1 MPQVKQS
8 YRWVMLALLWLLYA
22 SLGLV
27 MGSMA
32 PLVTPIL
39 SDLKMSSSQ
48 MGLILGSWQLV
59 YIVASVGAGN
69 ILDRW
74 GERKSLLAGILVT
87 GLSACLR
94 YFSNGFGTLFPI
106 VALVGVGGPMISAG
120 GPKTISLWF
129 EGKSRGTAL
138 GIYMTGSS
146 TGTLLGFAL
155 TNSVVMPL
163 VDYSWKTTFLIY
175 GILAFAIGLLWWFF
189 SRDVKSAT
197 NAKRMGIFEA
207 LNQIVRIRNV
217 QLVLIL
223 GLLSLASFHG
233 VMNWL
238 PRILETGGMSPA
250 LAGFSAS
257 AFIIAGLP
265 ATIFFPHMIPLQFR
279 GHSLAL
285 SALVTAIALCGVIG
299 MSGVLQFTS
308 LVILGV
314 AGSAFMP
321 ILLLIL
327 MDSSGIPS
335 EYLGSANGIFLC
347 IAEVGGFLAPLV
359 MGALFDMTKG
369 FLVGMLLLAALNI
382 VAIPITFRLRIKTS
396 SPGHTYSE

>member
-1 MPQVKQS
+1 MLPVKQS

-39 SDLKMSSSQ
+39 NDLKMSSSQ
-48 MGLILGSWQLV
+48 MGLVLGSWQLV
-59 YIVASVGAGN
+59 YIVASIAAGN

-74 GERKSLLAGILVT
+74 GERKSLLAGILVI

-120 GPKTISLWF
+120 GPKVISLWF

-138 GIYMTGSS
+138 GIYMTGAA
-146 TGTLLGFAL
+146 TGTLLGFGL

-163 VDYSWKTTFLIY
+163 VNYSWRTTFLIY
-175 GILAFAIGLLWWFF
+175 GILAFATGLLWWFL
-189 SRDVKSAT
+189 SKDVKSAT
-197 NAKRMGIFEA
+197 TTKRMSIFNT
-207 LNQIVRIRNV
+207 LNQIVRKRNF

-238 PRILETGGMSPA
+238 PRILEIGGMSPA
-250 LAGFSAS
+250 LAGFAAS

-265 ATIFFPHMIPLQFR
+265 ATIFFPHLTPVHFR
-279 GHSLAL
+279 GYSLAL
-285 SALVTAIALCGVIG
+285 SALVTAIALCGVIS
-299 MSGVLQFTS
+299 MSGVFQFTS
-308 LVILGV
+308 LVILGF
-314 AGSAFMP
+314 AGSAFTP

-327 MDSSGIPS
+327 MDNSEIPS
-335 EYLGSANGIFLC
+335 EYLGSANGIFLSV
-347 IAEVGGFLAPLV
+347 AEIGGFLAPFV
-359 MGALFDMTKG
+359 MGALFDMTKS
-369 FLVGMLLLAALNI
+369 FLAGMLLLAVLNI
-382 VAIPITFRLRIKTS
+382 VIIPITIRLRFTV
-396 SPGHTYSE
+396 SPSHVYSK